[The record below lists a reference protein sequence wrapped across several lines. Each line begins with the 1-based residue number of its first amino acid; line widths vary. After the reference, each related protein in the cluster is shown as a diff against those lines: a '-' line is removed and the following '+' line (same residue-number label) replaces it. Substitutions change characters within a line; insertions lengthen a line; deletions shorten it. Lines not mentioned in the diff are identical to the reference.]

1 MKLRRLCNLSNEVC
15 YFLFSIIEEK
25 NMDLE
30 KHDDVV
36 QTSIFLLINLSSV
49 FNFSSLR
56 NGIDININFLLEN
69 DLIDR
74 FHSKKL
80 RRFLSSSRIFFF
92 FFLSR
97 DNLYEL
103 FRAIALLICSTR
115 TKTIRKFD
123 KGRKT
128 RTTC

>member
-92 FFLSR
+92 FFFIQR
-97 DNLYEL
+97 
-103 FRAIALLICSTR
+103 
-115 TKTIRKFD
+115 
-123 KGRKT
+123 
-128 RTTC
+128 